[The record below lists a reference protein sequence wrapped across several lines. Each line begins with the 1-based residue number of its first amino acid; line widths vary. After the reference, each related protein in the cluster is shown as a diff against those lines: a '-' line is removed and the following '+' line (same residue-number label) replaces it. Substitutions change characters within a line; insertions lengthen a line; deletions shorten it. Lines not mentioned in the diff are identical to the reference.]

1 MGEIPYSNEK
11 RYELTLTPD
20 YVSDWTFNDA
30 IRELIQNGTDQEV
43 LDKENHFSVEYDQA
57 RQILKLKNT
66 RSVLK
71 INTLLLGRSS
81 KARNED
87 TVGQFGEG
95 YKIAALVLSRL
106 GKTFTVLNNEKKE
119 IWVSRFKNSEK
130 WREKILAFYIG
141 KRETED
147 AGLCIEV
154 GNVSWE
160 EYAGLSKVWIGLCGF
175 DYEKVNTQYGE
186 ILTDENLAGQV
197 FVNGL
202 FVDCNSDL
210 QYGYNFKPRYINL
223 ERDRKT
229 CDTWNVEDITS
240 KMIAEGMVNG
250 GIPIEVVTRMV
261 ESGKDD
267 VYHLK
272 FNTYLGD
279 VKVVQKMLAE
289 SFDRQ
294 NPKPFSVPVSSQE
307 EIAKV
312 KAYGGNPVV
321 VPAQVAELLKD
332 ESSRRFE
339 ELVQAPYGGKI
350 TLKGRFLRWYEAYY
364 GELPKAAKKEIK
376 QLIEELE

>member
-1 MGEIPYSNEK
+1 
-11 RYELTLTPD
+11 
-20 YVSDWTFNDA
+20 
-30 IRELIQNGTDQEV
+30 
-43 LDKENHFSVEYDQA
+43 
-57 RQILKLKNT
+57 
-66 RSVLK
+66 
-71 INTLLLGRSS
+71 
-81 KARNED
+81 
-87 TVGQFGEG
+87 
-95 YKIAALVLSRL
+95 
-106 GKTFTVLNNEKKE
+106 
-119 IWVSRFKNSEK
+119 
-130 WREKILAFYIG
+130 
-141 KRETED
+141 
-147 AGLCIEV
+147 
-154 GNVSWE
+154 
-160 EYAGLSKVWIGLCGF
+160 
-175 DYEKVNTQYGE
+175 
-186 ILTDENLAGQV
+186 
-197 FVNGL
+197 
-202 FVDCNSDL
+202 
-210 QYGYNFKPRYINL
+210 
-223 ERDRKT
+223 
-229 CDTWNVEDITS
+229 
-240 KMIAEGMVNG
+240 MVNG

-279 VKVVQKMLAE
+279 VKVVQKMLTE

-364 GELPKAAKKEIK
+364 RELPKAAKKEIK